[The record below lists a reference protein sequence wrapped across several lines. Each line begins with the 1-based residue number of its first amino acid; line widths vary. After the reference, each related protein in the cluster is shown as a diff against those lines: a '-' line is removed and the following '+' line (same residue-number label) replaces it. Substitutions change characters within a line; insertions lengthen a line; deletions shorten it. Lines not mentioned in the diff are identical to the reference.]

1 MQTIVV
7 RGANEVGSAV
17 ALQLFNAGFP
27 ISLHEVPRPD
37 TNRRSVS
44 FSDCAFDGEAS
55 FDGVKAV
62 LVDDLSAVRPML
74 TEHRVIPMTVHP
86 IDVVVR
92 GLQPDI
98 LIDARMR
105 KHDHPESQ
113 IGLAPLTMGLGPN
126 FVAGANADLIVETGW
141 GDDMGQVSD
150 QGATRR
156 LEGDP
161 HPIDGHSRDR
171 FVYALAAGLFRT
183 ECTIGQLVTD
193 AEVIGTID
201 GVPIYAPLTGMLKG
215 LTHDGAPIRRGA
227 KVVEVDPRGPGEG
240 IPTKVS
246 TRPARIAQGI
256 LAAIER
262 LEFSQRLPD
271 RQ

>member
-1 MQTIVV
+1 MRSILV

-27 ISLHEVPRPD
+27 VSLHEAARPD

-55 FDGVKAV
+55 FGGVRAV
-62 LVDDLSAVRPML
+62 LVDELNAVRPML
-74 TEHRVIPMTVHP
+74 TEHSVIPMTIHP
-86 IDVVVR
+86 IEAVVLR
-92 GLQPDI
+92 LQPDI

-105 KHDHPESQ
+105 KHAHPESQ

-126 FVAGANADLIVETGW
+126 FVAAANVDLIVETGW
-141 GDDMGQVSD
+141 GDDLGRVSD
-150 QGATRR
+150 QGATRP

-171 FVYALAAGLFRT
+171 FVYAPSAGLFRT
-183 ECTIGQLVTD
+183 ECSIGQLVID
-193 AEVIGTID
+193 ADVIGDVD
-201 GVPIYAPLTGMLKG
+201 GVPIFAPLSGMLKG
-215 LTHDGAPIRRGA
+215 LTHDGAPINRGT
-227 KVVEVDPRGPGEG
+227 KIVEVDPRGAEAGV
-240 IPTKVS
+240 PTSVS
-246 TRPARIAQGI
+246 TRPARIARGI

-262 LEFSQRLPD
+262 LES
-271 RQ
+271 RQQVVDPL